1 MNEGETNQ
9 IQKSVESKIVT
20 NLADFTP
27 ILAKQR
33 KRLTQNFSK
42 ISTDIPPAPP
52 ATTISPIKTVPQKD
66 PS

>member
-1 MNEGETNQ
+1 MNEGETNE
-9 IQKSVESKIVT
+9 IQKKVESKIVN

-42 ISTDIPPAPP
+42 ISTDAPLAPP
-52 ATTISPIKTVPQKD
+52 TATIASIKTVPQKD